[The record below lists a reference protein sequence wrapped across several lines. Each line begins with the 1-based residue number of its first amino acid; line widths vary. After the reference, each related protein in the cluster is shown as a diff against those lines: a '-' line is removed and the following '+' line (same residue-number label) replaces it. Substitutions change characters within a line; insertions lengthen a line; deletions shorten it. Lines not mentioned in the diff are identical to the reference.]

1 MDDNTVA
8 AFGSKVT
15 YFYNIEDSPN
25 EKKKLEFDQ
34 QIQSVFE
41 NEDYVGYIIN
51 NSANPEKGKYILQ
64 VYNKKGARKL
74 NHIVDMNYDSIS
86 MWGKE
91 IIAVRGNECTI
102 FNIKGNILFQGELEG
117 DSIETMVPAKGWRT
131 YHVVFRDKIVKM
143 QLQFWKNGK

>member
-64 VYNKKGARKL
+64 VYNKK
-74 NHIVDMNYDSIS
+74 
-86 MWGKE
+86 
-91 IIAVRGNECTI
+91 
-102 FNIKGNILFQGELEG
+102 
-117 DSIETMVPAKGWRT
+117 VPES
-131 YHVVFRDKIVKM
+131 
-143 QLQFWKNGK
+143 

>member
-1 MDDNTVA
+1 MY
-8 AFGSKVT
+8 KRQ
-15 YFYNIEDSPN
+15 IEDSPN

-91 IIAVRGNECTI
+91 IIAVRGKMCI
-102 FNIKGNILFQGELEG
+102 
-117 DSIETMVPAKGWRT
+117 
-131 YHVVFRDKIVKM
+131 RDRYTGGTGRKPRVLYASLTH
-143 QLQFWKNGK
+143 QE

>member
-102 FNIKGNILFQGELEG
+102 CLLYT
-117 DSIETMVPAKGWRT
+117 SPSP
-131 YHVVFRDKIVKM
+131 RDA
-143 QLQFWKNGK
+143 

>member
-51 NSANPEKGKYILQ
+51 NSANPEKVSIFFRFII
-64 VYNKKGARKL
+64 KK
-74 NHIVDMNYDSIS
+74 
-86 MWGKE
+86 
-91 IIAVRGNECTI
+91 
-102 FNIKGNILFQGELEG
+102 
-117 DSIETMVPAKGWRT
+117 VPES
-131 YHVVFRDKIVKM
+131 
-143 QLQFWKNGK
+143 